1 MRLRR
6 KPRIEPRPPTSLG
19 DRAANLET
27 LSSEDFDLLVVG
39 GGITG
44 AGIAFDAAAR
54 GLRVALID
62 RSDFASGTSSRSTKL
77 IHGGLRYL
85 SQFRFRLTREAL
97 SERYLLLRRLAPNLV
112 RWLPFVFPVYD
123 SRIETLRLSAGL
135 WIYDLLAGL
144 RRTPRHNK
152 LPPERALAEVPML
165 NPEGLRAAFRYYD
178 AQTDDAR
185 LVLEALKSAVAWG
198 AVVASHVSAM
208 DFARFQGEVVG
219 VEARDELGGADFTI
233 SARQTVLA
241 TGVWLDELAGKA
253 APNNESRLQP
263 SKGVH
268 LVLPPGRF
276 STKNAIV
283 APTPDRRLMFVV
295 PWLQG
300 TLIGTTDTYY
310 EGQLDQPRAS
320 SEDVRYL
327 VDLTNEVF
335 PAAKVGFDEIISVQ
349 AGLRP
354 LIASDKLRST
364 SDISRSERIFD
375 LCPGVIGI
383 AGGKLTTYRRV
394 ASKVVDQ
401 TVKRL
406 HRSGILR
413 KRPKSPTR
421 GLPLSSALGRPGAW
435 GFESDLAGEAPLATA
450 VHLYQ
455 TYGSWWEQVWEIAA
469 ADPQLAEPIE
479 PGLPYVGAEV
489 VNAVRNEMAMR
500 LVDVL
505 ARRTHVVLF
514 AKDQGRAAA
523 RRVVSIMASELG
535 WSHAEI
541 QAELAAFDAEV
552 MQFDPGAVLGEGA
565 VSAAGLRL

>member
-1 MRLRR
+1 
-6 KPRIEPRPPTSLG
+6 
-19 DRAANLET
+19 
-27 LSSEDFDLLVVG
+27 
-39 GGITG
+39 
-44 AGIAFDAAAR
+44 
-54 GLRVALID
+54 
-62 RSDFASGTSSRSTKL
+62 
-77 IHGGLRYL
+77 
-85 SQFRFRLTREAL
+85 
-97 SERYLLLRRLAPNLV
+97 
-112 RWLPFVFPVYD
+112 
-123 SRIETLRLSAGL
+123 
-135 WIYDLLAGL
+135 
-144 RRTPRHNK
+144 
-152 LPPERALAEVPML
+152 
-165 NPEGLRAAFRYYD
+165 
-178 AQTDDAR
+178 
-185 LVLEALKSAVAWG
+185 
-198 AVVASHVSAM
+198 
-208 DFARFQGEVVG
+208 
-219 VEARDELGGADFTI
+219 
-233 SARQTVLA
+233 
-241 TGVWLDELAGKA
+241 
-253 APNNESRLQP
+253 
-263 SKGVH
+263 
-268 LVLPPGRF
+268 
-276 STKNAIV
+276 
-283 APTPDRRLMFVV
+283 MFVV